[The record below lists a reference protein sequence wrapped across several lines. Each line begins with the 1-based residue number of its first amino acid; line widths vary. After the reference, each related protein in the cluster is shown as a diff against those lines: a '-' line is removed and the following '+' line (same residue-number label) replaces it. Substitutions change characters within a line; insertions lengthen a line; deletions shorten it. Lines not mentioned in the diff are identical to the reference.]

1 MNSSVPFLFGASP
14 SMKSLQSRLPSIA
27 ASMVP
32 ALIEG
37 EAGTGKE
44 ALALEVH
51 RRSGV
56 EGDFVRVLCGLGAA
70 GTLDREMRQA
80 AGGTLF
86 LKHLPLLPAS
96 LQERLLVA
104 LEDLPRED
112 PGCAVRPIASAVEPL
127 EALVAAGRFVPAL
140 YFRLSACRITLPPL
154 RERREDVAPLFAALA
169 RGFREAG
176 EVVLPARLVG
186 ALKGYPWPGNV
197 RELQSLARSYA
208 VLSDP
213 ALLLAEFERRARTFQ
228 PPAAGENGGSLREQ
242 VREATRRLESEIILR
257 ALDRH
262 RWNRRRAAESLSI
275 SYRALLYKM
284 KTCEL
289 PAGTDGGRRAP

>member
-1 MNSSVPFLFGASP
+1 
-14 SMKSLQSRLPSIA
+14 MKSLQSRLPLIA

-51 RRSGV
+51 RLSGV
-56 EGDFVRVLCGLGAA
+56 EGDFVRVWCGPGVAQ
-70 GTLDREMRQA
+70 TLEQELRQA

-96 LQERLLVA
+96 LQERLLAV
-104 LEDLPRED
+104 LEDLPREAS
-112 PGCAVRPIASAVEPL
+112 GRAVRPIASAVEPL

-154 RERREDVAPLFAALA
+154 RERREDVAPLFAALSG
-169 RGFREAG
+169 GFREAG
-176 EVVLPARLVG
+176 EVALPARLVG

-197 RELQSLARSYA
+197 RELQSLARGYA
-208 VLSDP
+208 ALSDP
-213 ALLLAEFERRARTFQ
+213 ALLLAELERRARTFQ
-228 PPAAGENGGSLREQ
+228 PPPAAGENGGSMREQ

-262 RWNRRRAAESLSI
+262 RWNRRRAAESLRI

-289 PAGTDGGRRAP
+289 PAGTGGGRGAP